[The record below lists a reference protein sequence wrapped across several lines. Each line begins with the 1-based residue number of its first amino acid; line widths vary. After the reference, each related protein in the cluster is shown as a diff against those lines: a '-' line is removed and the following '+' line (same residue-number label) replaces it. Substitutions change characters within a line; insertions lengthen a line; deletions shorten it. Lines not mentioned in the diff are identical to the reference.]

1 MPLAPYDTLPDDTRV
16 WIYQS
21 NRPLTDTEVQAVRE
35 ELQAFVQEWVSHNR
49 QLRAHGDVWHRTFI
63 VLLVDESQAGASGCS
78 IDKSVYFLKSLQDRL
93 GVDLFDRMAFAY
105 REGEAVNV
113 LPKAAFQEA
122 YTEGRITDDTPVF
135 DNLVDTKAAFERQ
148 WEKPLRDSWHKRFVG
163 R

>member
-49 QLRAHGDVWHRTFI
+49 QLRAHGDVWHHTFI

-105 REGEAVNV
+105 REGEQVAV
-113 LPKAAFQEA
+113 LPKGAFRQA
-122 YTEGRITDDTPVF
+122 YAEGTITDDTPVF